1 MAAGGIGLI
10 VITLVGIGMAAIGW
24 LGWLERLP
32 PNHFAG
38 IRTPFTMRS
47 PENWYRTHHAAAP
60 LLIFGGIA
68 VVAVGISCIP
78 FVVADKLP
86 VGFVRVVMSAQV
98 GMVLASAFVSWK
110 VGVSAAK
117 RGK

>member
-1 MAAGGIGLI
+1 MAASGIGLI
-10 VITLVGIGMAAIGW
+10 LVTLAAIGLVAIGW
-24 LGWLERLP
+24 LGWLQRLP

-38 IRTPFTMRS
+38 IRTPFTLRS

-78 FVVADKLP
+78 FALAGKLP
-86 VGFVRVVMSAQV
+86 GGFVRIVLSAQL
-98 GMVLASAFVSWK
+98 GMVLATALLSWRM
-110 VGVSAAK
+110 GTSAAK
-117 RGK
+117 RGQ